1 MAVIP
6 SGQMRH
12 KIRIEQDSGSTR
24 NAVGEHVQSWA
35 EYTTAWARIEKRKGD
50 EIISANQKTA
60 NSTHTITMH
69 YQAGIDSKMRV
80 KATLT
85 ASSTHTFGIDDV
97 ENLDFENH
105 TLVLTVS
112 ENA

>member
-6 SGQMRH
+6 SGHMRH
-12 KIRIEQDSGSTR
+12 RIRIEQDSGTTR
-24 NAVGEHVQSWA
+24 NAVGEHVQNWA
-35 EYTTAWARIEKRKGD
+35 EYATAWGKIEKLKGD
-50 EIISANQKTA
+50 EVILAGQRTP
-60 NSTHTITMH
+60 NSTHKITMH

-85 ASSTHTFGIDDV
+85 AGTTHTFGIDDV
-97 ENLDFENH
+97 ENLDFANH